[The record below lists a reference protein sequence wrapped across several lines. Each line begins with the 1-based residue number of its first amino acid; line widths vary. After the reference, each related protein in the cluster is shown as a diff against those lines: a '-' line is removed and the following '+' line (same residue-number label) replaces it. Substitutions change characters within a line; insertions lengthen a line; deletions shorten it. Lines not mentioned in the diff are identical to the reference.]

1 MKKSVLLLICF
12 LSFGSQAQVKLAK
25 IFADH
30 VVLQRQKPIPVWG
43 WAKPGEKVN
52 VSLAGQTQQA
62 KANAQG
68 KWMVRFTPLEAGG
81 PHRLRASS
89 RSGNQQITDVLIGE
103 VWLCSGQSN
112 MEWTVANADH
122 FAREKTDADYPQ
134 IRHFKVEYEFA
145 LSPQEDLKTGE
156 WQVCSPATVGGFT
169 AVGFFFAR
177 ELYQKLNVPIGLLH
191 SSWGGSDVES
201 WLSKEAMLSE
211 PELKA
216 SAQRLPH
223 TWAEADTLL
232 EKEFRQKF
240 YGDKNHQPT
249 TADEARFLN
258 GKGDFSQWITIQEPF
273 GQWLWK
279 GLTGFQGWGYM
290 SRHVEIPADLAAKP
304 TTLAV
309 GDNDTHM
316 EVYLN
321 GRRVSEGVSKG
332 VRTIQLPANAWKP
345 GRNELVLKIE
355 KRKDPDWFGIGLLGN
370 AQDYYVS
377 DGATKIELVR
387 DWKIAPSLAE
397 PHRYVPMVNR
407 VATSIYNAKL
417 APLIPFGIRGALWY
431 QGESNAGR
439 SYQYRKSF
447 PLMINDWRKRWN
459 DEFPFYFVQLSSYG
473 PDQSSNQGSGWAELR
488 EAQTLTLQVPHTG
501 MAVTTDIG
509 NPRDIH
515 PTNKQDVG
523 HRLAVNALHNEY
535 RQQGTYHSPM
545 FDQLSVNGNK
555 AILTFKFA
563 DQGLMA
569 KDKYGYVKGFEI
581 AGADKVF
588 YYAQAQV
595 NGNTIEV
602 SHPKVPQP
610 VAVRY
615 GWSDAPVEAN
625 VFTSDGFPLTP
636 FRTDDWPGVTLQ
648 ARYEK

>member
-1 MKKSVLLLICF
+1 MRKRLLLLICF
-12 LSFGSQAQVKLAK
+12 ISFGSQAQVKLAK

-52 VSLAGQTQQA
+52 VTLAGQTQQT

-68 KWMVRFTPLEAGG
+68 KWMVRFSPLEAGG
-81 PHRLRASS
+81 PYALQASAK
-89 RSGNQQITDVLIGE
+89 SGNQHINDVLIGE

-112 MEWTVANADH
+112 MEWPVERANQ
-122 FAREKTDADYPQ
+122 FEKEKKDADYPQ

-177 ELYQKLNVPIGLLH
+177 ELYQKLKVPIGLLH

-211 PELKA
+211 PELNA
-216 SAQRLPH
+216 SAQRLPK
-223 TWAEADTLL
+223 TWSEADTLM

-249 TADEARFLN
+249 LADEAKYLN
-258 GKGDFSQWITIQEPF
+258 GKGDFSKWISIQEPF

-290 SRHVEIPADLAAKP
+290 SRSVDVPADLVAKP
-304 TTLAV
+304 TTLAL
-309 GDNDTHM
+309 GDNDTEM

-321 GRRVSEGVSKG
+321 GKRISEGISQG
-332 VRTIQLPANAWKP
+332 IRTIQLPANTWKT
-345 GRNELVLKIE
+345 GQNELVIKLQ
-355 KRKDPDWFGIGLLGN
+355 KRKNPDWYGLGLLGTN
-370 AQDYYVS
+370 QDYYLS
-377 DGATKIELVR
+377 DGVTKLELIR
-387 DWKIAPSLAE
+387 DWKIAPSLVE
-397 PHRYVPMVNR
+397 SHRYVPMVNR

-459 DEFPFYFVQLSSYG
+459 EAFPFYYVQLSSYG

-488 EAQTLTLQVPHTG
+488 EAQTLTLQFPHTG

-509 NPRDIH
+509 NAQDIH

-523 HRLAVNALHNEY
+523 HRLAVIALHNDY
-535 RQQGTYHSPM
+535 SQSGTYSSPM
-545 FDQLSVNGNK
+545 FDQLSVTGNK
-555 AILTFKFA
+555 AIVSFKFA
-563 DQGLMA
+563 EQGLMA

-581 AGADKVF
+581 AGPDKVF
-588 YYAQAQV
+588 YYAQAHIT
-595 NGNTIEV
+595 GNKIEV
-602 SHPKVPQP
+602 SHPKVTQP

-615 GWSDAPVEAN
+615 AWSDAPVDAN
-625 VFTSDGFPLTP
+625 VFSTDGFPLSS
-636 FRTDDWPGVTLQ
+636 FRSDDWPGVTITHK
-648 ARYEK
+648 YEK